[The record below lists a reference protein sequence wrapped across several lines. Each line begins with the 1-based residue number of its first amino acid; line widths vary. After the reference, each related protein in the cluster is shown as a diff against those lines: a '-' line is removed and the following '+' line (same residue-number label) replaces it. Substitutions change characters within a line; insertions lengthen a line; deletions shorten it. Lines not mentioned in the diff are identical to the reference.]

1 MKTQYLCFPLNIKP
15 TTTTTNTTT
24 SPSSSSSSAIN
35 GRVPPTSSLLDRFR
49 EAVFRLIMVTALTK
63 ASNNSSSKSTS
74 SRSSTSHN
82 DYGNSNNNHGHESM
96 NLGAEMSALAAN
108 RQSYSLGPLKNFQKK
123 DYKKMKMEDYKRMK
137 MEKELKKCSHCGL
150 KGHVKEECFEINGYP
165 EWFKQPRAKAWQ
177 KEAANMSRQEEEA
190 AGNTPL
196 DHSSQREGCFGESAE
211 QESLHTDAVEEE
223 NTARDSEGISDDNVH
238 QLVEERRP
246 QRGSQL
252 PKRYQDFILDMP
264 KSRSKL

>member
-82 DYGNSNNNHGHESM
+82 DYGNSNNNHGHESVRRSCY
-96 NLGAEMSALAAN
+96 LYDPYHSEALADCIE
-108 RQSYSLGPLKNFQKK
+108 FIKK
-123 DYKKMKMEDYKRMK
+123 K
-137 MEKELKKCSHCGL
+137 S
-150 KGHVKEECFEINGYP
+150 V
-165 EWFKQPRAKAWQ
+165 
-177 KEAANMSRQEEEA
+177 
-190 AGNTPL
+190 T
-196 DHSSQREGCFGESAE
+196 SSP
-211 QESLHTDAVEEE
+211 
-223 NTARDSEGISDDNVH
+223 SDDDQCRLHDHVDYDDDDNETSCDSTALNDVII
-238 QLVEERRP
+238 P
-246 QRGSQL
+246 L
-252 PKRYQDFILDMP
+252 PIM
-264 KSRSKL
+264 